1 MNFFETNLG
10 RTFFQVQ
17 VPKLISALTEIA
29 EALRTPRPAVQVQ
42 TEIPKNFLTDLYH
55 GNLEPSYAED
65 TPEIAT
71 CSQQIMQ
78 LQKKLYQGLSQDNRE
93 QIEDYR
99 TLLDERYV
107 RQAEQAFAAGFRC
120 AMTMLAAGLSA
131 PDSGGTDKEGCHN
144 ENRAD

>member
-29 EALRTPRPAVQVQ
+29 EALRTPRPAVQVR
-42 TEIPKNFLTDLYH
+42 TEIPKNFLADLYH

-65 TPEIAT
+65 TPEIAA

-78 LQKKLYQGLSQDNRE
+78 LQKNSIRACPRTSGSKLKITAHCWTSGMSVRRNR
-93 QIEDYR
+93 
-99 TLLDERYV
+99 LLPP
-107 RQAEQAFAAGFRC
+107 AFAV
-120 AMTMLAAGLSA
+120 
-131 PDSGGTDKEGCHN
+131 P
-144 ENRAD
+144 

>member
-1 MNFFETNLG
+1 M
-10 RTFFQVQ
+10 
-17 VPKLISALTEIA
+17 A
-29 EALRTPRPAVQVQ
+29 
-42 TEIPKNFLTDLYH
+42 DLYH

-65 TPEIAT
+65 TPEIAA

-78 LQKKLYQGLSQDNRE
+78 LQKKLYQGLSQDKRE

-131 PDSGGTDKEGCHN
+131 QTLAARTRKVATMKTERIDHIELIDLSSVTL
-144 ENRAD
+144 ADLRWLYALAFPLPQAPESIKYDLTAWA